1 MKRGWIGVALLLL
14 LLATGLLVTWH
25 MGRTHREI
33 SRELE
38 LAADFALAGNWEEA
52 REEAEDAFEDWQEDW
67 HFSAAFADHE
77 PMEEID
83 ALFAQ
88 LEAYAATRDGVAFAA
103 VCRQLSQQVEAMGDA
118 HGLNWWNL
126 L

>member
-1 MKRGWIGVALLLL
+1 MKRGWIGVGLLTALLV
-14 LLATGLLVTWH
+14 TGLLVTWV
-25 MGRTHREI
+25 MGKTHSEI
-33 SRELE
+33 SHELE
-38 LAADFALAGNWEEA
+38 LAAQFAMAGDWEEA
-52 REEAEDAFEDWQEDW
+52 VESAGDAYEDWQDKW

-88 LEAYAATRDGVAFAA
+88 LLPYLQDRERVPFAA
-103 VCRQLSQQVEAMGDA
+103 ACRERARQVDAIGDA

>member
-1 MKRGWIGVALLLL
+1 MKRGWIGLGLLLIL
-14 LLATGLLVTWH
+14 LVAGLLVTGH
-25 MGRTHREI
+25 MGRNHRKI
-33 SRELE
+33 SRELDM
-38 LAADFALAGNWEEA
+38 AAAHALAGDWEEA
-52 REEAEDAFEDWQEDW
+52 LEETRDAWEDWEEGW

-88 LEAYAATRDGVAFAA
+88 LEAYRKTRDAVAFAA
-103 VCRQLSQQVEAMGDA
+103 VCRQLAKQVEAMGDA
-118 HGLNWWNL
+118 HQLNWWNL

>member
-1 MKRGWIGVALLLL
+1 MTRGWIGAG
-14 LLATGLLVTWH
+14 LLAGLLVIGLLVTWAMDH
-25 MGRTHREI
+25 THSEI
-33 SRELE
+33 SEELE
-38 LAADFALAGNWEEA
+38 RSARYAAAGNWEEA
-52 REEAEDAFEDWQEDW
+52 ADAAEESYESWQEKW

-88 LEAYAATRDGVAFAA
+88 LWPFLTERDAVSFSA
-103 VCRQLSQQVEAMGDA
+103 VCRELARQVEAMGDA

>member
-1 MKRGWIGVALLLL
+1 MKRGWIGAG
-14 LLATGLLVTWH
+14 LLAGLLILGLLVTWF

-33 SRELE
+33 SEELE
-38 LAADFALAGNWEEA
+38 LSARFAIAGNWEEA
-52 REEAEDAFEDWQEDW
+52 EESAEEAYEDWQDSW

-88 LEAYAATRDGVAFAA
+88 LLPYLLNQDAVSFSA
-103 VCRQLSQQVEAMGDA
+103 VCRELARQVEAIGDA
-118 HGLNWWNL
+118 HNLNWWNL